1 MKLQENGMLRENGMS
16 RDMCIDVARRMNAL
30 NARFYR
36 ENAASFS
43 QTRRSGWP
51 GWERCLA
58 ELKRDEGTC
67 ANPTSAVRETACHVL
82 DLACGNLRFARF
94 MADAGLEDVFYLGMD
109 YCPELAADA
118 ALPSEWDVS
127 LRRLDIVSAI
137 LAGDLQD
144 KLGTAI
150 ARAWG
155 GPTTHPAAADLSVA
169 FGFLHHVPT
178 HAARLALLRAML
190 EVTRTGGICCVSFWK
205 FMSNERLA
213 AKANATT
220 RKALADLGMS
230 EEDLGAGDY
239 LLGWQDVPG
248 AWRYCHSF
256 DDAEVGELL
265 SALEGVALPVARFAS
280 DGRSE
285 NLNAYVVLRR
295 L

>member
-1 MKLQENGMLRENGMS
+1 MQLQEDGAH
-16 RDMCIDVARRMNAL
+16 RDMGIDVARRMNAL

-51 GWERCLA
+51 GWQHCL
-58 ELKRDEGTC
+58 EEFGRREGAATDLH
-67 ANPTSAVRETACHVL
+67 SAPCETTCHVL

-94 MADAGLEDVFYLGMD
+94 LADAGLEDVSYLGTD
-109 YCPELAADA
+109 DCPELAAGA
-118 ALPSEWDVS
+118 SLPSTWDVS
-127 LRRLDIVSAI
+127 LRRLDIVDAL

-144 KLGTAI
+144 ELGTAI

-155 GPTTHPAAADLSVA
+155 GTAAGPAKADLSVA

-190 EVTRTGGICCVSFWK
+190 AATRPGGMCCVSFWR
-205 FMSNERLA
+205 FMSDERLA
-213 AKANATT
+213 TKANATT
-220 RKALADLGMS
+220 HEALAALGMS
-230 EEDLGAGDY
+230 KGDLGTSDY
-239 LLGWQDVPG
+239 LLGWQGSPG

-256 DDAEVGELL
+256 DDAEVDELL
-265 SALEGVALPVARFAS
+265 SDLGGVARPVARFAS

>member
-1 MKLQENGMLRENGMS
+1 MQLQEDGTS
-16 RDMCIDVARRMNAL
+16 RDMGIDVARRMNAL

-58 ELKRDEGTC
+58 EFERGDGVT
-67 ANPTSAVRETACHVL
+67 ADSHSAVRDTACRVL

-94 MADAGLEDVFYLGMD
+94 LADAGLKSVFYLGMD
-109 YCPELAADA
+109 DCPELAEGASPPDA
-118 ALPSEWDVS
+118 WDVS
-127 LRRLDIVSAI
+127 LRRLDIVSAL
-137 LAGDLQD
+137 LAGSLRDELCAA
-144 KLGTAI
+144 T

-155 GPTTHPAAADLSVA
+155 DATSGPTAADLAVA

-190 EVTRTGGICCVSFWK
+190 AATRPGGTCCVSFWK

-213 AKANATT
+213 AKASATT
-220 RKALADLGMS
+220 REALAELGMS
-230 EEDLGAGDY
+230 GDELGAGDY
-239 LLGWQDVPG
+239 LLGWQDVSG

-256 DDAEVGELL
+256 DDAEVDGLL
-265 SALEGVALPVARFAS
+265 ACLGGAARPVARFCS
-280 DGRSE
+280 DGRSGD
-285 NLNAYVVLRR
+285 LNAYVVLRR